1 MKNTDTIRLNSG
13 RVIGHGHPC
22 FIVAEIGNNHQ
33 GELPLAKE
41 MIIAA
46 AEAGAQA
53 VKFQKRDMDALFTRA
68 GREAPYGGPN
78 SFAPTYGEH
87 RNKLELSIEDM
98 AECKSLADSLGLVF
112 FASAWDMVSLKQMFE
127 LDVELLKICSAD
139 LVNVPML
146 RTCAA
151 SGLPIIL
158 STGMSDWGDIDT
170 AVAELRRFHE
180 KIILLHCNST
190 YPCPDE
196 QLALPVMKRLK
207 ERYELPV
214 GYSGHELGIGPSLAA
229 AVLGACIIERH
240 FTLDK
245 TMRGTD
251 HKVSLE
257 PGELKQLVSMVRE
270 AELACRVT
278 NKMVFEGEEKAAS
291 KLRKSIVFTRDLPA
305 GHVLTESDL
314 AVKCPGTGVS
324 PVHWDDVL
332 GSRLCA
338 SVSYEQQVSWDS
350 LAPREVDACEKL
362 ENLLN

>member
-1 MKNTDTIRLNSG
+1 MKNSNTIRLNSG

-33 GELPLAKE
+33 GEPALARE
-41 MIIAA
+41 MVIAA

-78 SFAPTYGEH
+78 SFASTYGEH
-87 RNKLELSIEDM
+87 RDKLELSVEDM
-98 AECKSLADSLGLVF
+98 AECKRLAESLGLVF
-112 FASAWDMVSLKQMFE
+112 FASAWDMVSLQQMLE
-127 LDVELLKICSAD
+127 LDVELLKVSSAD
-139 LVNVPML
+139 LVNIPML
-146 RTCAA
+146 RKTAA
-151 SGLPIIL
+151 SGVPIIL
-158 STGMSDWGDIDT
+158 STGMSDWGDMDI
-170 AVAELRRFHE
+170 AVSELRRFHE
-180 KIILLHCNST
+180 QIILLHCNST

-207 ERYELPV
+207 ERYGLPV

-229 AVLGACIIERH
+229 AVLGACVIERH

-257 PGELKQLVSMVRE
+257 PSELKQLVTMVRE

-278 NKMVFEGEEKAAS
+278 NKMVFEGEEKAAA

-305 GHVLTESDL
+305 GHVLSEADL
-314 AVKCPGTGVS
+314 TVKCPGTGVS
-324 PVHWDDVL
+324 PVHWDEVV
-332 GSRLCA
+332 GSPLCT
-338 SVSYEQQVSWDS
+338 SVTYEQQLSWEC
-350 LAPREVDACEKL
+350 LAPVESPVCDKL
-362 ENLLN
+362 GELLN

>member
-1 MKNTDTIRLNSG
+1 MKHNYKIQLNSG
-13 RVIGHGHPC
+13 RVIGHGSPC

-41 MIIAA
+41 MVLAA

-53 VKFQKRDMDALFTRA
+53 VKFQKRDMEALFTRA

-87 RNKLELSIEDM
+87 RDKLELSIEEM
-98 AECKSLADSLGLVF
+98 AECKALAESLGLVF
-112 FASAWDMVSLKQMFE
+112 FASAWDFVSLEQM
-127 LDVELLKICSAD
+127 LDLNVELLKICSAD
-139 LVNVPML
+139 LVNIPML
-146 RTCAA
+146 RRSAA

-170 AVAELRRFHE
+170 AVGELRRFHE
-180 KIILLHCNST
+180 NIILLHCNST
-190 YPCPDE
+190 YPCPDD

-207 ERYELPV
+207 DRYELPV

-229 AVLGACIIERH
+229 AVLGACVIERH

-245 TMRGTD
+245 SMRGTD

-257 PGELKQLVSMVRE
+257 PAELKQLVSMVRE

-278 NKMVFEGEEKAAS
+278 NKVIFEGEEKAAA

-305 GHVLTESDL
+305 GHVISDADLT
-314 AVKCPGTGVS
+314 VKCPGTGVS
-324 PVHWDDVL
+324 PVHWDEVV
-332 GSRLCA
+332 GARLC
-338 SVSYEQQVSWDS
+338 SGVSYEQQLTWEC
-350 LAPREVDACEKL
+350 LAPEEVAGC
-362 ENLLN
+362 ENLGELLN